1 MPAFDYSQVADIYDK
16 YVKTDLD
23 VAFFREESGKAAGRV
38 LELMCGT
45 GRLTMHLLAA
55 GVSLTCVD
63 SSPQMLSLLRE
74 KLRQSGFCADVVEQD
89 VTCLSLQDKYAFAL
103 IPFNSF
109 SEITTTSAQLAAL
122 ASIRRH
128 LAPGGKLIVT
138 LHNPIVR
145 LKRIDGLNHAM
156 GRFPLD
162 ERGNILSL
170 STCEHY
176 APSSG
181 MVTGQQVFEAS
192 DGPGGPLWRR
202 TIEIAFRLVTLEQF
216 EDLATRTGFR
226 VEAVFGDY
234 DRAPFVEASSPY
246 MICILRN

>member
-1 MPAFDYSQVADIYDK
+1 MPAFDYCLVADIYDK

-63 SSPQMLSLLRE
+63 SSPHMLSLLRE
-74 KLRQSGFCADVVEQD
+74 KLRRSGLSADVIEQD
-89 VTCLSLQDKYAFAL
+89 VTCLSLQDKYALAI

-109 SEITTTSAQLAAL
+109 SEITATSPQLAAL

-128 LAPGGKLIVT
+128 LLPGGKLIVT

-162 ERGNILSL
+162 ERGNVLCL
-170 STCEHY
+170 NTCEHY
-176 APSSG
+176 DPSSG

-192 DGPGGPLWRR
+192 DEAGGPLWRR
-202 TIEIAFRLVTLEQF
+202 AIDIAFRLFTLEQF
-216 EDLATRTGFR
+216 EDLAARTGFR
-226 VEAVFGDY
+226 VEAIWGNY
-234 DRAPFVEASSPY
+234 DRSPFVEEASPFI
-246 MICILRN
+246 ICNLRN